1 MKKQITIVTPSYYS
15 KDFELEMPVTI
26 SRELKDSF
34 NEFAKRNSDNYSFK
48 KVETKKMNRNRIV
61 FVVGDT
67 FSSIK
72 SLVIKRIAFANYR
85 PNSNIQT
92 FIYTLDTG
100 CKAVRVS
107 EYKDITDIENGFHD
121 KYLYTQI
128 DLESAEYR
136 RLSSMYYNSEMVRSR
151 FSGMMK
157 DFENVLLCMRAEI
170 AESGFDF
177 YSAGNPVTIEKMSN
191 YTAHEDT
198 EYMYRGQTTSHT
210 ELRTKVQY
218 QELALDTIRNWTQL
232 QYYKMYGIEPDIRD
246 DFELLEDINVDWCHS
261 RPLYDTADISDLC
274 VKVSHIDKDTCTSA
288 IFTTTL

>member
-1 MKKQITIVTPSYYS
+1 MKKQITIVT
-15 KDFELEMPVTI
+15 VNNI

-34 NEFAKRNSDNYSFK
+34 NSFAKRNSDDYSFRI
-48 KVETKKMNRNRIV
+48 VDIAEMNRNRIV
-61 FVVGDT
+61 FVVGNT

-92 FIYTLDTG
+92 FVYTLDTG

-107 EYKDITDIENGFHD
+107 EYKDITDIENGLHD

-128 DLESAEYR
+128 DLELAQYRQLASAYY
-136 RLSSMYYNSEMVRSR
+136 SSELVRER

-210 ELRTKVQY
+210 ELRTKVVY
-218 QELALDTIRNWTQL
+218 QELALDTIRNWVQL
-232 QYYKMYGIEPDIRD
+232 QYYKMYDFEPDYNPLD
-246 DFELLEDINVDWCHS
+246 DELFTDINPAWCS
-261 RPLYDTADISDLC
+261 DGDIFNS
-274 VKVSHIDKDTCTSA
+274 SIHYRRS
-288 IFTTTL
+288 